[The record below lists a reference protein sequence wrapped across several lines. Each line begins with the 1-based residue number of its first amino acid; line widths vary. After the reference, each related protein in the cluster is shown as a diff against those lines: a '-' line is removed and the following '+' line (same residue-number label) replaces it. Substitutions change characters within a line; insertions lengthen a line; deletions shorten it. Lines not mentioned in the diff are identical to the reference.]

1 MTRIKLITIALKK
14 YTRIH
19 INTNTNT
26 YLSPGRMG
34 TIPLQVRHL
43 VRATLVDGI
52 SFYHRL
58 DTSEHD
64 IRPMEMTNLYHGTYF
79 TIDDVDT

>member
-1 MTRIKLITIALKK
+1 
-14 YTRIH
+14 
-19 INTNTNT
+19 
-26 YLSPGRMG
+26 MG

-64 IRPMEMTNLYHGTYF
+64 IRPMEMTNLYHKNRSPIDKNGPEPTYTENSDPHTNWISF
-79 TIDDVDT
+79 PCTQKGWAGSP

>member
-1 MTRIKLITIALKK
+1 
-14 YTRIH
+14 
-19 INTNTNT
+19 
-26 YLSPGRMG
+26 MG

-64 IRPMEMTNLYHGTYF
+64 IRPMEMTNLYVGTYF